1 MIGWREPSGWEDRHT
16 LDSGR
21 VLVALRALQDR
32 EGHYPFIRP
41 RGPRP
46 PRRRRWLDALGVG
59 MALVMLG
66 LTDLMTAGR
75 S

>member
-1 MIGWREPSGWEDRHT
+1 MIAWGEPSGWEDRHT

-21 VLVALRALQDR
+21 VLLALRAR
-32 EGHYPFIRP
+32 RTGVAPYPFVARVV
-41 RGPRP
+41 RP

-66 LTDLMTAGR
+66 LTDLIAGGGR
-75 S
+75 